1 MNGGGTSGIIINI
14 YNGQHTDPEEPPT
27 RLARAHAGR
36 AARPTPAAPTVKDR
50 PLDDVIVP
58 SLPPDWQPPAFL
70 TEGVPT
76 SESEAS
82 EEEEVKDALI
92 M

>member
-1 MNGGGTSGIIINI
+1 MQGG
-14 YNGQHTDPEEPPT
+14 Q
-27 RLARAHAGR
+27 RV
-36 AARPTPAAPTVKDR
+36 PTPTAPTVKGR
-50 PLDDVIVP
+50 PLDDDIVP

-70 TEGVPT
+70 TEEVPT

-82 EEEEVKDALI
+82 EEEEASGALI

>member
-1 MNGGGTSGIIINI
+1 MT
-14 YNGQHTDPEEPPT
+14 
-27 RLARAHAGR
+27 GR
-36 AARPTPAAPTVKDR
+36 PQ
-50 PLDDVIVP
+50 DDDIVP

-70 TEGVPT
+70 TEEVPT

-82 EEEEVKDALI
+82 EEEESSGALI

>member
-1 MNGGGTSGIIINI
+1 MNGGGTTAIIINI
-14 YNGQHTDPEEPPT
+14 IMDSTRTQARPPLAQHAHMQGGQ
-27 RLARAHAGR
+27 RA
-36 AARPTPAAPTVKDR
+36 PTPAAPTVKGR
-50 PLDDVIVP
+50 PLDDDIVP

-70 TEGVPT
+70 TEEVPT

-82 EEEEVKDALI
+82 EEEEASGALI